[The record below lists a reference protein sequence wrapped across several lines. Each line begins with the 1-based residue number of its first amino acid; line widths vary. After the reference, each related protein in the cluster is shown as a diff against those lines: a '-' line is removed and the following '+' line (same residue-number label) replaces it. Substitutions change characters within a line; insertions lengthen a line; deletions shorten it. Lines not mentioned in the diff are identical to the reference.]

1 MMERT
6 YHGKHFTIRI
16 TGVTMQKVAPDV
28 RARIEA
34 ARKELDSVIF
44 GICDRL
50 DAEKRAKMETT
61 ENNGK

>member
-1 MMERT
+1 MNKI

-50 DAEKRAKMETT
+50 DAEKRAKMKTT

>member
-1 MMERT
+1 MERI

-16 TGVTMQKVAPDV
+16 TGVTMQKVAPEV

-50 DAEKRAKMETT
+50 DAEKRAKMKTT
-61 ENNGK
+61 ESNGK